1 MTEGGSL
8 EEFLGIKVNSLSD
21 GAYKLTQEGL
31 IDKIFKATGMDNCH
45 PAVAPTSGP
54 KPLGP
59 DPYYK
64 DIQLQDKWS
73 YASVVGMM

>member
-1 MTEGGSL
+1 MIEGGSV
-8 EEFLGIKVNSLSD
+8 EEFLGIKVKSLGD

-31 IDKIFKATGMDNCH
+31 VDKILKATGMDNCN
-45 PAVAPTSGP
+45 PVVAPISGP

-59 DPYYK
+59 DPHGK

-73 YASVVGMM
+73 YASV

>member
-1 MTEGGSL
+1 MTEGGSV
-8 EEFLGIKVNSLSD
+8 EDFLGTKVNYLCD
-21 GAYKLTQEGL
+21 GAYKLVQEGL
-31 IDKIFKATGMDNCH
+31 IDKILKATWMENCK

-59 DPYYK
+59 DPHGK
-64 DIQLQDKWS
+64 GIQLQDKWR